1 MIRLLRILGFLM
13 IGVGIVVVLSY
24 LLEPLRA
31 FWHVLHKLPL
41 PIQIGLGGAAAG
53 LLLVLGTIIWERLED
68 LEADREL
75 RDDQK
80 TGGCIN
86 KETP

>member
-1 MIRLLRILGFLM
+1 MIRLLRIFGFLM
-13 IGVGIVVVLSY
+13 IGVGIVVLLSY

-31 FWHVLHKLPL
+31 FWHVLRELPL

-53 LLLVLGTIIWERLED
+53 LLLLLATIIWERLED

-80 TGGCIN
+80 TGGCID